1 MKFNTILKKVIMEQ
15 GRYEILK
22 KTYAEPKKKGDKVKP
37 ARMSKEQLDTIV
49 LADPTTRRDGD
60 NIKKA
65 GKYTQWLLKQFLNIE
80 PNIEAQYGTPQ
91 FKSELQEKIRLFFE
105 DLYKTTEDLEKFE
118 RFKGQLDAEMRDI
131 NNLTIRSLEDAV
143 SGFSL
148 EKTKATKDEKKEASK
163 TYEHPG
169 GEVIHRGAN
178 WTVVKIEDQGQL
190 GKDAACFYGGNSLRS
205 GQGETSWCTSSPGL
219 TYFNNYIKQG
229 PLYVIIPNEAKSFK
243 LDDVKIGKSS
253 GLPALRYQFHFP
265 SNQFMDP
272 DDRQIDL
279 TNFLNSNPELKETF
293 KPEFMKG
300 LTGSEGTEITVEYPR
315 DSASKFISIYG
326 FDEFF
331 ETLPENITRLD
342 FIKSGRSYRDEE
354 SSDFV
359 VEIPTTISRFKNLQ
373 SLHLQGIVEKIP
385 KEVSDLPNLMFLSLP
400 ENPKLKT
407 LPKELAKKV
416 GNDYAMRDLSVV
428 NLMGESPNFK
438 LPEEVQRMF
447 DEKGVQVFK

>member
-22 KTYAEPKKKGDKVKP
+22 KTYTEPKKKGDKVKP

-91 FKSELQEKIRLFFE
+91 FKRELEEKIRLFFE
-105 DLYKTTEDLEKFE
+105 DLYRTTEDLEKFE
-118 RFKGQLDAEMRDI
+118 RFKGQVDADMRDI

-229 PLYVIIPNEAKSFK
+229 PLYVIIPNDAKSFK
-243 LDDVKIGKSS
+243 LDDVKTGKSS

-279 TNFLNSNPELKETF
+279 TNFLNSNPELKEIF

-300 LTGSEGTEITVEYPR
+300 LTGPEGTEITVEYPR

-359 VEIPTTISRFKNLQ
+359 VEIPPTISRFKNLQ

-416 GNDYAMRDLSVV
+416 GNDYAMRNLSVV
-428 NLMGESPNFK
+428 NLIGESPNFK